1 MEATNETARTVRRST
16 AGELSPTVERSNTG
30 GGVALTFG
38 ASVDGT
44 LCGRHSTTVAAHYAF
59 LMAGHPRLGA
69 ASPAGYL
76 TADLLEHIVRLK
88 QATDTDNAY
97 LLLAGG
103 MVRND
108 GRLWS
113 STTVRA
119 VHIPT
124 GSWHVEAALP
134 K

>member
-1 MEATNETARTVRRST
+1 MSGDPSPAR
-16 AGELSPTVERSNTG
+16 VERSSIVG

-38 ASVDGT
+38 VVDET
-44 LCGRHSTTVAAHYAF
+44 LCGRHRATVAAHYAF

-69 ASPAGYL
+69 VSPAGCL

-97 LLLAGG
+97 LLLSGG
-103 MVRND
+103 MIRND
-108 GRLWS
+108 VGLWS
-113 STTVRA
+113 SSTVRA

-124 GSWHVEAALP
+124 GSCHVEAELP